1 LVAIF
6 TKREIDSM
14 LSQTRPARRIGPL
27 LPCALLLAC
36 TSSYFRPKAAES
48 LHCPEDQLQ
57 VEEKTAYSSKVT
69 GCGKSDVIVL
79 DGAGALISVRERA
92 AFELSC
98 ASDSIEVIVIDPNL
112 YGAAGCGK
120 KITYR
125 HFSGHGITA
134 QAASVSQ

>member
-1 LVAIF
+1 MVNETRVACRTVF
-6 TKREIDSM
+6 
-14 LSQTRPARRIGPL
+14 L
-27 LPCALLLAC
+27 LPCAILLAC

-48 LHCPEDQLQ
+48 LRCPEDQLQ
-57 VEEKTAYSSKVT
+57 VEEKTAYSSKVM

-79 DGAGALISVRERA
+79 DGTGAFISVRERA

-98 ASDSIEVIVIDPNL
+98 AGDSIEVTVIDPNL

-125 HFSGHGITA
+125 HFSGHGIIA
-134 QAASVSQ
+134 QTASVPQ